1 MICPQ
6 SSFPLLGSKNV
17 ILSFVL
23 AEALGASILMSVS
36 IEGVANNW
44 NSYYWVK
51 NGTGFGPS
59 TKNGSSHTQLWFCH
73 LSTEKISSARRLQTK
88 QTLIS
93 WLGIYF
99 FNFYFILEYSQLTML
114 WQFQVRSRAT
124 QPHICTYPSTYM
136 HVSILPQTPFPSR
149 LGLVFKVSQI
159 WPSVIFQHYFLS
171 SSTWAP

>member
-23 AEALGASILMSVS
+23 AEALGASILLSVS

-59 TKNGSSHTQLWFCH
+59 TKNGSSHTHLWFCH
-73 LSTEKISSARRLQTK
+73 LSIEKISRACHLQTK

-124 QPHICTYPSTYM
+124 RTYIYTYPFS
-136 HVSILPQTPFPSR
+136 HKLPSHPGLAWYSR
-149 LGLVFKVSQI
+149 CLKSDPV
-159 WPSVIFQHYFLS
+159 
-171 SSTWAP
+171 